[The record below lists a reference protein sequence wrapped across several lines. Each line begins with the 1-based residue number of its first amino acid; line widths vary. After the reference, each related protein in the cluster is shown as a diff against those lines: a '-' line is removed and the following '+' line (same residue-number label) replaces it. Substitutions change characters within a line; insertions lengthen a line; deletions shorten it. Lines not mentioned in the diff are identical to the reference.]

1 MLEALNLS
9 PIECVIYF
17 VFLVLFLVII
27 SKLSNLSHSVDEH
40 TETFEE
46 VVAEIAPE
54 IKIGAVK
61 KAPLP
66 PAVEPAPAP
75 VIYGHGVEL
84 YKVDEKSAA
93 TIMAIVSHET
103 GIPLNRLQFNSIRLD
118 DSLELYK
125 TDYKSAACI
134 MAIISHQTGIPL
146 EKLVFKSI
154 KLCDTP
160 ELYKTDE
167 ETAAKVMAIT
177 SKESGIP
184 LDRLVFKSIKLI
196 EK

>member
-9 PIECVIYF
+9 PIECVIYL

-27 SKLSNLSHSVDEH
+27 AKLSNLSHSVDEH

-54 IKIGAVK
+54 IKIGAAK
-61 KAPLP
+61 KAPVTTTVAP
-66 PAVEPAPAP
+66 TPAP
-75 VIYGHGVEL
+75 VIHGNNVEL
-84 YKVDEKSAA
+84 YKVDEQSAA

-103 GIPLNRLQFNSIRLD
+103 GIPLERLQFKSIRLD

-125 TDYKSAACI
+125 TDYKSAASI
-134 MAIISHQTGIPL
+134 MAIVSHQTGIPL
-146 EKLVFKSI
+146 DRLVFKSI

-160 ELYKTDE
+160 ELYNTDE

>member
-9 PIECVIYF
+9 PIECVIYA

-27 SKLSNLSHSVDEH
+27 AKLSNLSHSVDEH
-40 TETFEE
+40 SETFEE

-54 IKIGAVK
+54 IKRGTAK
-61 KAPLP
+61 KP
-66 PAVEPAPAP
+66 PAP
-75 VIYGHGVEL
+75 VVAESSPAPVVYGHGVEL
-84 YKVDEKSAA
+84 YKVDEQSAA
-93 TIMAIVSHET
+93 TIMAIVSHQT

-134 MAIISHQTGIPL
+134 MAIVSHQTGIPL
-146 EKLVFKSI
+146 ERLNFKSI
-154 KLCDTP
+154 KLCDAP